1 MNEFARIAKEAIEAA
16 EQLDC
21 TLGEF
26 RVGLAEMWHVINER
40 CQVEDVDPRQMARD
54 GLLSDEE

>member
-1 MNEFARIAKEAIEAA
+1 MSEFIRIAKEAIEEA

-21 TLGEF
+21 PLDEF
-26 RVGLAEMWHVINER
+26 RVGLAEMWHVINYR
-40 CQVEDVDPRQMARD
+40 CEAEDVDPRQMARD